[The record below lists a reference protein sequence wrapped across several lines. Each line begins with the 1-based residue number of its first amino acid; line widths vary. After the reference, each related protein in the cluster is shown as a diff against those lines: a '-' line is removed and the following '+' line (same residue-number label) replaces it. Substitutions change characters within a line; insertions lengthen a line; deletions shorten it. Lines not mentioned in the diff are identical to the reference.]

1 MMIKRIVGL
10 VIVVGLVVF
19 GLIQLVPY
27 GRDHANPA
35 VISEPNWDS
44 PATRDL
50 AVRACFDCHSNETI
64 WPWYSKIAPM
74 SWLVQRD
81 VAEGREVLN
90 FSTWGRGEQE
100 AEEIGEVIREGEM
113 PPSQY
118 VLLHPGARL
127 TNAEQ
132 DQLIN
137 GLAHSLG
144 ASFEEESGNKEDDD

>member
-1 MMIKRIVGL
+1 MTIWRILGIL
-10 VIVVGLVVF
+10 IVVGLVVF
-19 GLIQLVPY
+19 GLIQFVPY
-27 GRDHANPA
+27 GRDHVNPA
-35 VISEPNWDS
+35 VITEPSWDS

-50 AVRACFDCHSNETI
+50 AVRACYDCHSNETI
-64 WPWYSKIAPM
+64 WPWYSNIAPM

-81 VAEGREVLN
+81 VDEGRQTLN

-113 PPSQY
+113 PPMQY

-127 TNAEQ
+127 TNAEK

-137 GLAHSLG
+137 GLARSLRVN
-144 ASFEEESGNKEDDD
+144 FDEEKENKEDDD